1 MKWDSLP
8 HGVQKRKLL
17 LLKADLAR
25 GVSPGSLSEAD
36 RDLLHVENSV
46 ENLAYWRNENE
57 VGMCDA
63 RFIYCQS
70 IIRGMIVALR
80 AREAPPCDEHPFAHI
95 LEGALEAADRL
106 SPVH

>member
-1 MKWDSLP
+1 MNWDSLP
-8 HGVQKRKLL
+8 RGVQKGKLL
-17 LLKADLAR
+17 LLKADLAH
-25 GVSPGSLSEAD
+25 GVSLDSLSEAD
-36 RDLLHVENSV
+36 RDLLHMENSA

-57 VGMCDA
+57 VGMCDT

-80 AREAPPCDEHPFAHI
+80 AHEAPPCDEHPFADI
-95 LEGALEAADRL
+95 LAGALEAADRL